1 MPGTGGLD
9 VRRVSPTVP
18 DVDSATMRR
27 RVARLGGRVAP
38 RRRNGDYAVIPG
50 VRIEAEKTG
59 VAADEP
65 LPFVRPSDACF
76 RQPALCQSLTK
87 SKSCAGAEIELVRV
101 PHPDAALKRLV
112 QFRQEVRPSR
122 LTSWQT

>member
-1 MPGTGGLD
+1 
-9 VRRVSPTVP
+9 
-18 DVDSATMRR
+18 
-27 RVARLGGRVAP
+27 
-38 RRRNGDYAVIPG
+38 VIPG
-50 VRIEAEKTG
+50 VRIEGEKTG

-112 QFRQEVRPSR
+112 QFRPGSPTEQVDLVADVKPNSTCDSFTLRQRANLARWPSEVF
-122 LTSWQT
+122 